1 MPTQL
6 VNLDPSRLPATPW
19 IHLHPSDNVAVAR
32 VHIPA
37 GAKLEFEGGLIQTS
51 QPIAPG
57 HKIALREVAAGET
70 VYKYGEEIGRAG
82 ELFHPGTWV
91 HTHNLEFDINER
103 QYDSARRGPT

>member
-1 MPTQL
+1 MPMQL
-6 VNLDPSRLPATPW
+6 VNLDPSQLPANPW

-37 GAKLEFEGGLIQTS
+37 GAKLDFEGAEVHTS

-70 VYKYGEEIGRAG
+70 VFKYGEEIGRAG
-82 ELFHPGTWV
+82 ERLLPGTWV
-91 HTHNLEFDINER
+91 HTHGEV
-103 QYDSARRGPT
+103 